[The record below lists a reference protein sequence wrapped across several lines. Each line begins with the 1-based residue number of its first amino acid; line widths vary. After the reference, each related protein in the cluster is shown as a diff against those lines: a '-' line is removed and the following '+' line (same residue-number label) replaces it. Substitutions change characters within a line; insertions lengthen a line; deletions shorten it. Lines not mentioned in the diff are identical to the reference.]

1 MKPVWTGHG
10 DLKMTCVVFSMFPNG
25 DIVGC
30 KFLLLPMKYSHR
42 SVFALLAA
50 VLVSVSAIAVL
61 PMQAQLTWSKSQK
74 NAPTAVIQSV
84 QVTPADNEVTLQISS
99 SRPITPQIS
108 LVDAPP
114 RLVIDLPHTI
124 MPLRQK
130 RFNVRDARIKDVR
143 VDQYDNA
150 PPAARAVVDLLA
162 PLSYTWENTGNQ
174 LIVHLRLAELNRP
187 ATVPSLAP
195 VPKPDVIPV
204 TQGSSGAVMLAGS
217 RIAGGSAVTAGSD
230 TAVLRLARGGE
241 VRICPGTTVSVT
253 PSQNGRDLM
262 LGMNTGAMEAH
273 YTLQASADSILTP
286 DFRMML
292 AGPGEFDFAVSSDT
306 RGNTCVRSLPGNT
319 ASVIVSELM
328 GDGTYQVRPGEQV
341 VFHTGN
347 LAAHDANAPASCGCP
362 KPRPATMLA
371 SNGPS
376 RMATAGEEKAGAMAL
391 GRTEIAKAAPSEKT
405 NPATTQQTAAKS
417 STENSSIPD
426 DGPRVSREARVSVA
440 LPAAAIPPVKNPD
453 EAHPSVTAS
462 VNSALPP
469 SKPNEVQVEVDAPF
483 VFRATDPAPDSA
495 SSKQTG
501 FKQTGSATEKTA
513 GPSPVAQPATIA
525 LPLPQEAPAKPIH
538 HGFFGK
544 VKGFFSA
551 IFR

>member
-1 MKPVWTGHG
+1 MKCSLRPA
-10 DLKMTCVVFSMFPNG
+10 
-25 DIVGC
+25 
-30 KFLLLPMKYSHR
+30 
-42 SVFALLAA
+42 FALLAA
-50 VLVSVSAIAVL
+50 VLVSVSAIAV
-61 PMQAQLTWSKSQK
+61 PPAQAQLTWSKSQK
-74 NAPTAVIQSV
+74 NAPTAVIQFV

-108 LVDAPP
+108 LVDGPP

-143 VDQYDNA
+143 IDQYDNA

-162 PLSYTWENTGNQ
+162 PLSYTWESRGDH
-174 LIVHLRLAELNRP
+174 LIVHLRLAELSKP
-187 ATVPSLAP
+187 ASVPSFAP

-204 TQGSSGAVMLAGS
+204 TQASSGAVMLAGS

-230 TAVLRLARGGE
+230 TAVLRLSRGGE

-273 YTLQASADSILTP
+273 YTLQASADSVLTP

-292 AGPGEFDFAVSSDT
+292 AGPGEFDFAISSDT
-306 RGNTCVRSLPGNT
+306 HGNTCVRSLPGNT
-319 ASVIVSELM
+319 ASIIVSELM
-328 GDGTYQVRPGEQV
+328 GDGTYQVRPGQQV
-341 VFHTGN
+341 VFHTGS
-347 LAAHDANAPASCGCP
+347 LAAHDANVPASCGCP

-376 RMATAGEEKAGAMAL
+376 RMATAAEEKAGTMAL
-391 GRTEIAKAAPSEKT
+391 GHGEIAQGAPPGET
-405 NPATTQQTAAKS
+405 NPAATQPLAAKS
-417 STENSSIPD
+417 STGD
-426 DGPRVSREARVSVA
+426 
-440 LPAAAIPPVKNPD
+440 PPVTPP
-453 EAHPSVTAS
+453 A
-462 VNSALPP
+462 NSALLP

-483 VFRATDPAPDSA
+483 VFRATDPEPDPV

-501 FKQTGSATEKTA
+501 PNPGSTTEKSA
-513 GPSPVAQPATIA
+513 GPSPVSRPATIA
-525 LPLPQEAPAKPIH
+525 LPPPQEAPAKPVH